1 MQLLDSI
8 LILQMLCIVSF
19 PFNLN
24 CFLWDHCSTKFC
36 FWFAFIIFSSRFHPH
51 GFFFFWGGGDN
62 VQCIYHIFLFSKMV
76 EMRKGSSGINREIL
90 CPWVLESDVWARLS
104 CCMKIDNKKLSII
117 SFIKRNTHS

>member
-1 MQLLDSI
+1 
-8 LILQMLCIVSF
+8 
-19 PFNLN
+19 
-24 CFLWDHCSTKFC
+24 
-36 FWFAFIIFSSRFHPH
+36 
-51 GFFFFWGGGDN
+51 
-62 VQCIYHIFLFSKMV
+62 MV